1 MIKKS
6 ELHVKPNNY
15 KAIKKLG
22 YILEALENYTMGILD
37 FNSSVPYN
45 KSHSSPK
52 PQALMSS
59 GDIYQFETRTVTF

>member
-22 YILEALENYTMGILD
+22 YILEALENYTMGILLL
-37 FNSSVPYN
+37 SVPYN
-45 KSHSSPK
+45 KNHLSPK

-59 GDIYQFETRTVTF
+59 GDIYQFETKTVTF